1 LFFQPACL
9 TYQAYGII
17 VTSGI
22 CPLVRARK
30 EAALNQENWVERLFQ
45 IIRLL
50 WVCLLV
56 YVSLWIIRFATPLLY
71 PFLIALVIA
80 LLIHRPVTFMT
91 RKLKC
96 PRWLSVTISL
106 LLLMLLAVGVVTLVV
121 TETVVEIGELA
132 KRLPGVASELAEYLQ
147 RTISREFL
155 MGLYNQV
162 QWLYTQLDPDFQLK
176 VDATLGNGIS
186 SITHAGQNLIVS
198 FLDNL
203 KNFLLSLPNM
213 ATVSVI
219 SMMGAFFIS
228 KDFFQWEAHFRR
240 FLPTGVNSRLDQVFR
255 DLRGALVG
263 FLKAQLTLIS
273 LTAAIVIIGLLIMRV
288 EYAVTIGLITG
299 LVDLL
304 PYLGTGTVFIPWIIY
319 LFFKG
324 NYSLV
329 IGLSIL
335 YAVVLIFRQIIE
347 PKVVAEN
354 VGLDPFLTLIAL
366 FVGLQLFGFL
376 GLIIGPVTLVMINA
390 LIKADVFSDIWG
402 YIKGRR
408 T

>member
-1 LFFQPACL
+1 MN
-9 TYQAYGII
+9 
-17 VTSGI
+17 
-22 CPLVRARK
+22 R
-30 EAALNQENWVERLFQ
+30 ENWVERLFQ

-56 YVSLWIIRFATPLLY
+56 YTGFWLFQFGTPLLY

-80 LLIHRPVTFMT
+80 LMIHRPVTYLT
-91 RKLKC
+91 KTLKI
-96 PRWLSVTISL
+96 PRWLSVTIAL
-106 LLLMLLAVGVVTLVV
+106 LLLMLISVGVVTLVV

-132 KRLPGVASELAEYLQ
+132 KRLPGFASELSEYLQ
-147 RTISREFL
+147 RTISQDFL
-155 MGLYNQV
+155 LGVYNQI
-162 QWLYTQLDPDFQLK
+162 QWFYNQLDPNYQEK
-176 VDATLGNGIS
+176 IGNTVGSGIT
-186 SITHAGQNLIVS
+186 SITNAGQDLVVS
-198 FLDNL
+198 FLNGL
-203 KNFLLSLPNM
+203 KNLLVSLPNM

-219 SMMGAFFIS
+219 SLMGAFFIS
-228 KDFFQWEAHFRR
+228 KDFFLWEARFRR
-240 FLPTGVNSRLDQVFR
+240 ILPKGFNSRLDQIFR
-255 DLRGALVG
+255 DLRGALLG

-273 LTAAIVIIGLLIMRV
+273 LTAAIVIIGLLILRV
-288 EYAVTIGLITG
+288 EYAITIGLITG

-304 PYLGTGTVFIPWIIY
+304 PYLGTGTVFIPWIVY

-324 NYSLV
+324 NYTLV

-354 VGLDPFLTLIAL
+354 VGLDPLLTLVAL

-376 GLIIGPVTLVMINA
+376 GLIIGPVALVIINA
-390 LIKADVFSDIWG
+390 LVKADVFSDVWS
-402 YIKGRR
+402 YIKGNK